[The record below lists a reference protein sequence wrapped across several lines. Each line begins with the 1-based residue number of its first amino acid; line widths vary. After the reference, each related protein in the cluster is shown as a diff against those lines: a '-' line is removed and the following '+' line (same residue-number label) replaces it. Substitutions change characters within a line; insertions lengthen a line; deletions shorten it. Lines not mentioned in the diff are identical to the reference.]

1 MRVPQRLREVKREIR
16 NAGDG
21 DAADVQ
27 RRLLDAAEACFAQF
41 GLRKTTMEDVARGA
55 GMSRAT
61 VYRHFE
67 NRDDLL
73 MGVVEREA
81 HRAKA
86 FLEERLRGIE
96 HPGDYIVE
104 GILLTLSEIPKRP
117 ALAMLHTPDAVG
129 MTSRLL
135 LNSER
140 LTSVALEI
148 VLPVIEPAR
157 ANGLLRENVDVNLM
171 IEWIYRLIDSYLS
184 VPSTTAKSEDELRE
198 QLRTM
203 LLPALLR

>member
-1 MRVPQRLREVKREIR
+1 MRVPQRLRELKHEIPS
-16 NAGDG
+16 AGDG

-55 GMSRAT
+55 GMSRAS

>member
-1 MRVPQRLREVKREIR
+1 MKNPNLDRAVTEATLSASSDEGA
-16 NAGDG
+16 N
-21 DAADVQ
+21 VQ
-27 RRLLDAAEACFAQF
+27 QRLLDAAEHCFAQF

-61 VYRHFE
+61 VYRHFS

-73 MGVVEREA
+73 TSVVEREA
-81 HRAKA
+81 HRTKA
-86 FLEERLRGIE
+86 VLEERLRGIE

-104 GILLTLSEIPKRP
+104 GILLALSEIPKRP
-117 ALAMLHTPDAVG
+117 TLAMLHTPDAVG

-140 LTSVALEI
+140 LAAVALEI
-148 VLPVIEPAR
+148 VLPVIGPAR
-157 ANGLLRENVDVNLM
+157 EKGLLRENVDDGLM

-184 VPSTTAKSEDELRE
+184 VPSSSAKTEDEMRE

>member
-1 MRVPQRLREVKREIR
+1 MRVPQRLRELKHEIPS
-16 NAGDG
+16 AGDG

-55 GMSRAT
+55 GMSRAS

-81 HRAKA
+81 HRTKA

-140 LTSVALEI
+140 LTAVALEI

-203 LLPALLR
+203 LLPALLE

>member
-1 MRVPQRLREVKREIR
+1 MKISEREQVVTE
-16 NAGDG
+16 AVASASHDEG
-21 DAADVQ
+21 ADVQ
-27 RRLLDAAEACFAQF
+27 LRLLDAAEQCFAQF

-55 GMSRAT
+55 GMSRAS
-61 VYRHFE
+61 VYRHFS

-73 MGVVEREA
+73 MSVVEREA
-81 HRAKA
+81 HRTKA
-86 FLEERLRGIE
+86 IIEERLRGIE

-104 GILLTLSEIPKRP
+104 GILLALAEIPKRP
-117 ALAMLHTPDAVG
+117 TLAMLHTPDAVG
-129 MTSRLL
+129 LTSSLL

-140 LTSVALEI
+140 LAAVALEI

-157 ANGLLRENVDVNLM
+157 EEGLLRENVDVNLM

-184 VPSTTAKSEDELRE
+184 VPSATARTDDELRE